1 MEKYRGIKFSYRQ
14 ISDSFPSDRRLAALN
29 RWAYLFSQLGLTPIH
44 ADGAYGN
51 QSFRTGPASF
61 VITRSGM
68 TPTEQLTVENYSHIA
83 GFEPST
89 GTFLTEGGAIP
100 SSESLLHNALYK
112 VLPDINAIL
121 HGHSQLL
128 NSYAAALDIPVTRKF
143 FPYGTAELAESAVEL
158 MDGTLRFF
166 ILKDH
171 GFVALGEDIDGAG
184 KLTLDYYV
192 KLIRVLQTF

>member
-1 MEKYRGIKFSYRQ
+1 MEKYRGVKFNYRQ
-14 ISDSFPSDRRLAALN
+14 IGDSFPTDRRLAALN
-29 RWAYLFSQLGLTPIH
+29 RWAYLFSQLGLTPTH

-68 TPTEQLTVENYSHIA
+68 TPTEQLAAENYSHIA
-83 GFEPST
+83 GFEPATS
-89 GTFLTEGGAIP
+89 TFLTEGAAIP
-100 SSESLLHNALYK
+100 SSESPLHNALYK
-112 VLPDINAIL
+112 ALPDINAIL

-128 NSYAAALDIPVTRKF
+128 NSFAAALDIPVTRRF

-192 KLIRVLQTF
+192 RLIRILRAF

>member
-1 MEKYRGIKFSYRQ
+1 MEKYQGVKFNYRQ
-14 ISDSFPSDRRLAALN
+14 IGDSFPSDRRLATLN

-68 TPTEQLTVENYSHIA
+68 TPTEQLTAENFSHIA

-89 GTFLTEGGAIP
+89 NTFLTEGGAIP
-100 SSESLLHNALYK
+100 SSESLLHDALYK

-128 NSYAAALDIPVTRKF
+128 NTYAAALDIPVTRTF
-143 FPYGTAELAESAVEL
+143 HPYGTLELAESAVEL

-171 GFVALGEDIDGAG
+171 GFVALGEDIDSAG
-184 KLTLDYYV
+184 KLTLDFYIR
-192 KLIRVLQTF
+192 LIEILRNL